1 MPFDGHIVS
10 RKSINNARRA
20 LAAHAAFAPRKEAA
34 TWKQCRFLGRL
45 LATAGMPL
53 TAIGLDKV
61 NAPLTERAAKAAI
74 DELRQAAPR
83 QDGRTAAKAA
93 PAKIAP
99 APVPADLPAP
109 APVKPAP
116 APVAPVTVET
126 VETGE
131 GPALPAHFME
141 WLAADIWQAE
151 RARGNRAVSKFE
163 TWHFETAKRAIGAY
177 IESHQRYGGAWTDDA
192 DLDAIEAVRAWLRAR
207 IARDSVAGKWLTKHD
222 SGAFKSGNR
231 RVNIAEQHRGSYPVM
246 VETDGKPARLLDAAS
261 RSWLKD
267 LGAALA

>member
-1 MPFDGHIVS
+1 MPFDGNPIVT
-10 RKSINNARRA
+10 RKEINNARRA

-34 TWKQCRFLGRL
+34 SWKQCRFLGRL

-53 TAIGLDKV
+53 AAIGLDTA

-74 DELRQAAPR
+74 AELRHIAPR
-83 QDGRTAAKAA
+83 EDAKPAAVEPA
-93 PAKIAP
+93 PAP

-109 APVKPAP
+109 APAAP
-116 APVAPVTVET
+116 ET
-126 VETGE
+126 VETDGA
-131 GPALPAHFME
+131 PALPAHFME
-141 WLAADIWQAE
+141 WLAADIWEAE

-192 DLDAIEAVRAWLRAR
+192 DMDAIEAVRAWLRAR
-207 IARDSVAGKWLTKHD
+207 IASESARGKWLTKHD

-231 RVNIAEQHRGSYPVM
+231 RVNIATVHGTTPVM
-246 VETDGKPARLLDAAS
+246 VQVDGKAPVLLDAAS
-261 RSWLKD
+261 TSWLKD
-267 LGAALA
+267 LANALA